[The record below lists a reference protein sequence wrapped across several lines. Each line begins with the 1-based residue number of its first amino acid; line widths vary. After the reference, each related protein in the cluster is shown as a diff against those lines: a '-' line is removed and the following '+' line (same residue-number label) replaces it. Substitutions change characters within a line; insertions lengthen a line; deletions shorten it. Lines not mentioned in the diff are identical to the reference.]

1 MCHDEHHSRPGTAGE
16 IHHILPVLAGLSA
29 DEVTTE
35 GQDHHTAAYKRLALP
50 NSTFHIG
57 KVPSRTFARRFGLA
71 DSERAIANMMPR
83 TEESAGQKI
92 FLPWRSNESRF
103 APQQYYY
110 AAFKKCV
117 VPSWAISAAVASR
130 LRNWAAQLGGYGHAK
145 RIYRR
150 IGDTLFAVAWRE
162 AIGLSAAILP
172 IQRNKEWAASDAG
185 AANQKLGHFAHL
197 PRSPNTQI
205 TDVDKTCRPDWNF

>member
-1 MCHDEHHSRPGTAGE
+1 MMNHHSRPGTAGE

-35 GQDHHTAAYKRLALP
+35 GQDHHTAAVQKAGAAELDFPYRK
-50 NSTFHIG
+50 S
-57 KVPSRTFARRFGLA
+57 SERTFARRFGLA

-110 AAFKKCV
+110 AASKSGV
-117 VPSWAISAAVASR
+117 VPSWAISAAVHRA
-130 LRNWAAQLGGYGHAK
+130 
-145 RIYRR
+145 
-150 IGDTLFAVAWRE
+150 
-162 AIGLSAAILP
+162 
-172 IQRNKEWAASDAG
+172 
-185 AANQKLGHFAHL
+185 
-197 PRSPNTQI
+197 
-205 TDVDKTCRPDWNF
+205 